1 MSKSF
6 FVWTIKALIFISFFA
21 PLIVGGSFYF
31 PYIVPKTIFFQIAV
45 ELALFFYVLL
55 IVTDRSYA
63 PKWDLLAKSVIA
75 FFGVYAIAGILG
87 VNPERSFFGSYERML
102 GVINVAHFVALFF
115 VARAVFVSVKDWLW
129 VFRVFLFASVLVGLY
144 GLGQWLDLS
153 FLYHAGA
160 GRIDATIGNP
170 AFVAGYFI
178 FAAFFSIFALLK
190 DSSQGFKYFYIFSL
204 VLSIWGAYASATRGG
219 LLGLAAA
226 AVIIAIAY
234 FLQPV
239 RSEKEKKLAIKKE
252 FLWIG
257 AVIALF
263 IFGLA
268 FFAGGKSAFFSPVER
283 LISISLKDTTTSTR
297 ILAAKSSWDGFLER
311 PIIGWGPQNYNLVFD
326 KYYNPK
332 IYPAE
337 NWFDHAHSI
346 IFDTL
351 VATGAVGFAVY
362 LFFLGTIVFYCFR
375 FIRADGKNYW
385 FGVFGI
391 ALMAAYFVQNV
402 FVFDSL
408 VTYLPFFLFIAFVG
422 ASFSINAGEIKNI
435 KDAKK
440 LVTGGGELPIPTIVM
455 LFIVFALGGYWMSV
469 RPALGA
475 YWAVQALMVN
485 PDQTDTVID
494 YFKKS
499 FDYGTPTKN
508 AEIAGRVADS
518 AIQLLNNNKIDQ
530 QKKKEFFDF
539 ASEEASKA
547 VEENPLDF
555 RNRLYWASFL
565 NQSSAFFGGGDNALL
580 KEADK
585 VLADSEKLA
594 PKKQLLYLEWGRV
607 KSRLGDQN
615 GAVDKFKTAVD
626 LNRDV
631 EETRW
636 RLASAYV
643 RAGKIADGESEAAEA
658 RRILAKNNP
667 QAKINAASEL
677 DFALALKEKGSI
689 DKELE
694 IMKNILANK
703 DSLSDS
709 YILIKLAEEFAGKGD
724 KENAIVAARRVAEV
738 NPALQADTDKFIGQL
753 GGR

>member
-1 MSKSF
+1 MLKSF
-6 FVWTIKALIFISFFA
+6 FVWIIKSLIFVSFFA

-31 PYIVPKTIFFQIAV
+31 PYIVPKTVFFQIVA

-55 IVTDRSYA
+55 IIVDGNYA
-63 PKWDLLAKSVIA
+63 PKWDLLAKSTLA

-87 VNPERSFFGSYERML
+87 ANPERSFFGSYERML
-102 GVINVAHFVALFF
+102 GVINVAHFIALFF
-115 VARAVFVSVKDWLW
+115 VARAVFISLKDWVWL
-129 VFRVFLFASVLVGLY
+129 FRAFLFTSVSVGLY
-144 GLGQWLDLS
+144 GLGQWLDLG

-178 FAAFFSIFALLK
+178 FAAFFSIFSLLK
-190 DSSQGFKYFYIFSL
+190 DSSRGFKYFYIFSL
-204 VLSIWGAYASATRGG
+204 VLSIWAVYASATRGG

-226 AVIIAIAY
+226 TVIIVIAY
-234 FLQPV
+234 FLQ
-239 RSEKEKKLAIKKE
+239 KEKKFVFRKE
-252 FLWIG
+252 FLLTG
-257 AVIALF
+257 VVIALF

-268 FFAGGKSAFFSPVER
+268 FLTGGKSAFFSPIER
-283 LISISLKDTTTSTR
+283 LMGISLKDTTTNTR
-297 ILAAKSSWDGFLER
+297 VLAAKSSWEGFLEH
-311 PIIGWGPQNYNLVFD
+311 PILGWGPQNYNLVFD

-351 VATGAVGFAVY
+351 VATGAVGFLIY
-362 LFFLGTIVFYCFR
+362 LFFLGAIVFYCFR
-375 FIRADGKNYW
+375 FIRSDGKNYW
-385 FGVFGI
+385 LGVFGI
-391 ALMAAYFVQNV
+391 ALIAAYFVQNV

-408 VTYLPFFLFIAFVG
+408 VTYLSFFIFIAFVG
-422 ASFSINAGEIKNI
+422 ATFSVNTGEIAGAAKNT
-435 KDAKK
+435 KGARKS
-440 LVTGGGELPIPTIVM
+440 VAGGELPIPTIVM
-455 LFIVFALGGYWMSV
+455 LSAVFALGGYWMSV

-475 YWAVQALMVN
+475 YYAVQALMVN

-518 AIQLLNNNKIDQ
+518 AIQLFGNDKIDQ

-539 ASEEASKA
+539 ASEKASKA

-555 RNRLYWASFL
+555 RDRLYWSSFL
-565 NQSSAFFGGGDNALL
+565 NQGSAFFGGNDNALL

-607 KSRLGDQN
+607 KSKLGDQN
-615 GAVDKFKTAVD
+615 GAVEKFKMAVD
-626 LNRDV
+626 LNPDV

-643 RAGKIADGESEAAEA
+643 RAGKIAEGEAEAAEA
-658 RRILAKNNP
+658 RRILAENNP

-677 DFALALKEKGSI
+677 DLALAFKEKGSE
-689 DKELE
+689 DKEFE
-694 IMKNILANK
+694 IMRNILANK
-703 DSLSDS
+703 ESSTDS
-709 YILIKLAEEFAGKGD
+709 YVFIKLAEEFARKGEKD
-724 KENAIVAARRVAEV
+724 NATAAARRVAEV
-738 NPALQADTDKFIGQL
+738 NPSLQADTDKFIGQL